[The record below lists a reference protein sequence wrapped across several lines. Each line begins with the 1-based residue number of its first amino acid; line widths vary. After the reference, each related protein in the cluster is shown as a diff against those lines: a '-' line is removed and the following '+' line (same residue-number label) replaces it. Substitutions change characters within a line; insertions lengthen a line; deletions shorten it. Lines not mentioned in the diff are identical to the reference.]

1 MVIHRRCDD
10 VVRRLFLVDEADAR
24 ILVDVFVDLLA
35 LMDVYLDEKESGEVA

>member
-24 ILVDVFVDLLA
+24 ILVDVFVEFCLSVNVRLLR
-35 LMDVYLDEKESGEVA
+35 